1 MKACKRK
8 AKILFTR
15 VYGCIS
21 GAVATGLVGLSFI
34 SFKTLVDKEKTSPFE
49 CGFDPRGVTRLP
61 FCIKFF
67 MVAVVFLVFD
77 VEVALILPILFSRFR
92 ILSFLRILVAGAIY
106 E

>member
-1 MKACKRK
+1 M
-8 AKILFTR
+8 
-15 VYGCIS
+15 
-21 GAVATGLVGLSFI
+21 ATGLVGLSFI